1 MSQNIRNK
9 EFINVTELAEIM
21 GISRAYAYEYVKTP
35 DCPFTCLQMGKRII
49 IPTND
54 FFRWYDSL
62 QQVSTKQT
70 NIETESQ
77 FVDELQP
84 METVENILS

>member
-1 MSQNIRNK
+1 MSQNIRDK

-62 QQVSTKQT
+62 QQVSMSKTEGELNNGT
-70 NIETESQ
+70 N
-77 FVDELQP
+77 
-84 METVENILS
+84 

>member
-1 MSQNIRNK
+1 MSQNIRDK
-9 EFINVTELAEIM
+9 EFINVTELAELM

-35 DCPFTCLQMGKRII
+35 GCPFTCLQMGKRII

-62 QQVSTKQT
+62 QQVSMNKTEGELNNGT
-70 NIETESQ
+70 N
-77 FVDELQP
+77 
-84 METVENILS
+84 

>member
-1 MSQNIRNK
+1 MNQNIREK

-21 GISRAYAYEYVKTP
+21 GISRAYAYSYVKTP

-62 QQVSTKQT
+62 SQK
-70 NIETESQ
+70 ESL
-77 FVDELQP
+77 LQ
-84 METVENILS
+84 EKEGEQVENGIN